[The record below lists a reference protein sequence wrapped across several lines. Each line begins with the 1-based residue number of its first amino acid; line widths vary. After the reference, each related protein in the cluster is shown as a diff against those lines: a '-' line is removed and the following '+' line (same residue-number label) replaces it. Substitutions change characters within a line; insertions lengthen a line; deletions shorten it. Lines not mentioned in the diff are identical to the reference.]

1 MAGWGRPGA
10 VRLSDKALI
19 RKEITLFSA
28 ISKTLGQLNDPPI
41 RRVIGKTLGLAILGY
56 VVFVVLVYVL
66 IGWISGLSGWL
77 EGLAQ
82 FGGVLA
88 AMFIAWFIFPAAAA
102 AIAGIFADEVI
113 DAVEAKHYPGLPPAR
128 PVPMLAA
135 VVDGLKLAAI
145 ALVVN
150 VVALPLLVIPPVYVL
165 FTWVVNGWLLGREY
179 FEMVAFRRLDRATA
193 HELRRR
199 HNRTFTI
206 AGIMIA
212 VCLTIPFV
220 NLVAPVL
227 GAAFMVHVAQNVL
240 NHKRIATQAVKPLA

>member
-1 MAGWGRPGA
+1 
-10 VRLSDKALI
+10 
-19 RKEITLFSA
+19 LFSA
-28 ISKTLGQLNDPPI
+28 ISKTLGQMNDPAI

-56 VVFVVLVYVL
+56 IGFVVLIYLLV
-66 IGWISGLSGWL
+66 GWLSGLSGWL

-82 FGGVLA
+82 FGGVFA
-88 AMFIAWFIFPAAAA
+88 AIVIAWFIFPAVAA

-113 DAVEAKHYPGLPPAR
+113 DAVEAKHYPALPPAH
-128 PVPMLAA
+128 PVPVLSA
-135 VVDGLKLAAI
+135 VADGLKLAAI
-145 ALVVN
+145 ALLVN
-150 VVALPLLVIPPVYVL
+150 VAALPLLVIPPVYVL
-165 FTWVVNGWLLGREY
+165 FTWIVNGWLLGREY
-179 FEMVAFRRLDRATA
+179 FEMVAFRRMDRAAA

-199 HNRTFTI
+199 HNRTFTT
-206 AGIMIA
+206 AGVMIA

>member
-1 MAGWGRPGA
+1 M
-10 VRLSDKALI
+10 
-19 RKEITLFSA
+19 FSA
-28 ISKTLGQLNDPPI
+28 LAKTLGQLNDPPI

-56 VVFVVLVYVL
+56 VLFVVLVYLL
-66 IGWISGLSGWL
+66 IGWLVDLSAWL

-113 DAVEAKHYPGLPPAR
+113 DAVEAKHYPALPPAR
-128 PVPMLAA
+128 PVPVLVA
-135 VVDGLKLAAI
+135 VGDGLKLAAI
-145 ALVVN
+145 ALLVN

-179 FEMVAFRRLDRATA
+179 FEMVALRRMDRATA
-193 HELRRR
+193 HAVRRR
-199 HNRTFTI
+199 HNRIFTI
-206 AGIMIA
+206 AGVIIA

-220 NLVAPVL
+220 NLLAPVL

-240 NHKRIATQAVKPLA
+240 HHTGSTTQAVKPLA

>member
-1 MAGWGRPGA
+1 
-10 VRLSDKALI
+10 V
-19 RKEITLFSA
+19 FSA
-28 ISKTLGQLNDPPI
+28 LAKTLGQLNDPPI

-56 VVFVVLVYVL
+56 VLFVVLVYLL
-66 IGWISGLSGWL
+66 IDWLAGLSGWL

-113 DAVEAKHYPGLPPAR
+113 DAVEAKHYPALPPAR
-128 PVPMLAA
+128 PVPVLVA
-135 VVDGLKLAAI
+135 VGDGLKLAAI
-145 ALVVN
+145 ALLVN

-179 FEMVAFRRLDRATA
+179 FEMVAFRRMDRATA
-193 HELRRR
+193 HEVRRR
-199 HNRTFTI
+199 HNRIFTI
-206 AGIMIA
+206 AGVIIA

-220 NLVAPVL
+220 NLLAPVL

-240 NHKRIATQAVKPLA
+240 HHTGSTTQAVKPLA

>member
-1 MAGWGRPGA
+1 M
-10 VRLSDKALI
+10 
-19 RKEITLFSA
+19 FSA
-28 ISKTLGQLNDPPI
+28 VSKTLGQLNDPPI
-41 RRVIGKTLGLAILGY
+41 RRVIGKTLGIAILGY
-56 VVFVVLVYVL
+56 IAFVVLVYLLV
-66 IGWISGLSGWL
+66 GWLAGLSGWL

-113 DAVEAKHYPGLPPAR
+113 DAVEAKHYPALPPAN
-128 PVPMLAA
+128 PVPILAA
-135 VVDGLKLAAI
+135 VADGLKLAAI
-145 ALVVN
+145 ALLVN
-150 VVALPLLVIPPVYVL
+150 VAALPLLVIPPVYIL
-165 FTWVVNGWLLGREY
+165 FTWGVNGWLLGREY
-179 FEMVAFRRLDRATA
+179 FEMVAFRRMDRATA

-206 AGIMIA
+206 AGVMIA

-227 GAAFMVHVAQNVL
+227 GAAFMVHVAHNVL
-240 NHKRIATQAVKPLA
+240 NHTRTATQAVKPLA

>member
-1 MAGWGRPGA
+1 M
-10 VRLSDKALI
+10 
-19 RKEITLFSA
+19 FSA
-28 ISKTLGQLNDPPI
+28 LAKTLGQLNDPPI

-56 VVFVVLVYVL
+56 VLFVVLVYLL
-66 IGWISGLSGWL
+66 IDWLAGLSGWL

-88 AMFIAWFIFPAAAA
+88 AMFIAWFIFPAVAA

-113 DAVEAKHYPGLPPAR
+113 DTVEAKHYPALPPAR
-128 PVPMLAA
+128 PVPVLVA
-135 VVDGLKLAAI
+135 VGDGLKLAAI
-145 ALVVN
+145 ALLVN

-179 FEMVAFRRLDRATA
+179 FEMVAFRRMDRATA
-193 HELRRR
+193 HEVRRR
-199 HNRTFTI
+199 HNRIFTI
-206 AGIMIA
+206 AGVIIA

-220 NLVAPVL
+220 NLLAPVL

-240 NHKRIATQAVKPLA
+240 HHTGSTTQAVKPLA